1 MIPEAPRIP
10 QSRTEANFDWSCIGE
25 EIITKTNIIPIKK
38 PAPVYNE
45 TNNNNLQSN
54 LLTQSKIKTQEKF
67 NGTPSLENTS
77 EPDLLRETPISPK
90 SLALTVEEEAVL
102 AAVSSE
108 QWEKSSKMFNR
119 SPTIKPNELPRTPV
133 NTELQN
139 GHSEEELLNGDVE
152 EMEENI
158 KDLKSEK
165 IVQNG
170 SVNNSRVIILKF

>member
-25 EIITKTNIIPIKK
+25 EIITKASLIPIKK
-38 PAPVYNE
+38 APVNE
-45 TNNNNLQSN
+45 TNNNNLSSN
-54 LLTQSKIKTQEKF
+54 LLKQTKIQES
-67 NGTPSLENTS
+67 PSLENTS

-90 SLALTVEEEAVL
+90 SSITVEEEAVL

-108 QWEKSSKMFNR
+108 QWEQSSKMFNK
-119 SPTIKPNELPRTPV
+119 SPIIKQNELPRTPL

-139 GHSEEELLNGDVE
+139 GHNEENLLNGDVD
-152 EMEENI
+152 EMENI

-170 SVNNSRVIILKF
+170 SVTNSRVIILKF